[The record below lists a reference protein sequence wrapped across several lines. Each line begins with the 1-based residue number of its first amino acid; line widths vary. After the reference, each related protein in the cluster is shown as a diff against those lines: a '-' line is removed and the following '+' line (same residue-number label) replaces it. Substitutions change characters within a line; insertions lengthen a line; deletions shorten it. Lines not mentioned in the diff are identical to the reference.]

1 MAVEDRFMRA
11 TGADHCET
19 LMRENRLNRMEV
31 IEQGSVIDL
40 RVLKFTF
47 AVRTRQNPSSHKIH
61 LTHDTEQS
69 RKNAIPSMLY
79 LRLL

>member
-1 MAVEDRFMRA
+1 MAVEDCFVCA
-11 TGADHCET
+11 TGADQHQTFVWEDW
-19 LMRENRLNRMEV
+19 LERMEV
-31 IEQGSVIDL
+31 IEQRSVIDL
-40 RVLKFTF
+40 RVLKFAF